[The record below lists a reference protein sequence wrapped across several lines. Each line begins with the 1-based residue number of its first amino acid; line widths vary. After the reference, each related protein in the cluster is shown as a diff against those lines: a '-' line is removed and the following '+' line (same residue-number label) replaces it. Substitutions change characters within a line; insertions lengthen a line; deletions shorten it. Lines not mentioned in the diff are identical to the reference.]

1 MNAVGKSGLCSLR
14 KVNAT
19 AKKKKKEGKD
29 YAQVTILTQEH
40 INTRSVV

>member
-19 AKKKKKEGKD
+19 AKKKEGKN

-40 INTRSVV
+40 INKRSVV